1 MSVSRATGDHN
12 EPLTILVAS
21 YLEPELVARIGA
33 VDPARIRVRYEP
45 DLLPVPKYPADHN
58 GVPRDLSPSQ
68 LSRWEVAL
76 SEADVLFDFDWR
88 APERLPESAPRVRW
102 VQATSSGIGEF
113 VVRTGLD
120 RWSATLTTAGGTH
133 GVPLAE
139 FVALGL
145 LYLTRDVVELQRR
158 QAEHRW
164 ERYAAR
170 QLAGQRAL
178 VVGLGHVGGKVAK
191 TLAALGLEVW
201 GMRREPGESLPV
213 GVTKAISRGSLRDA
227 LEQVDVLVLA
237 CPYTPETHHMIGREE
252 LARLRPGALFV
263 NVARGAVVDESALID
278 ALRGGRLGGAV
289 LDVFE
294 QEPLPVASPL
304 WDLPRVLISP
314 HSASTVDAENGVIVN
329 LFADNLR
336 RFLDGRPLRNVYDH
350 ARGY

>member
-1 MSVSRATGDHN
+1 MNVSHATKAPAG
-12 EPLTILVAS
+12 PLRVLVAS

-33 VDPARIRVRYEP
+33 VDPALVRVRCEP

-68 LSRWEVAL
+68 LSRWEAAL
-76 SEADVLFDFDWR
+76 AEADVLFDFDWR

-102 VQATSSGIGEF
+102 VQATSAGIGEF
-113 VVRTGLD
+113 VARTRLD

-145 LYLTRDVVELQRR
+145 LYLTKDVVELQRR
-158 QAEHRW
+158 QAAHHW
-164 ERYAAR
+164 ERSTAR

-178 VVGLGHVGGKVAK
+178 VVGLGHVGGKVAE

-201 GMRREPGESLPV
+201 GMRRESTASLPD
-213 GVTKAISRGSLRDA
+213 GVTKAISLESLRDA

-237 CPYTPETHHMIGREE
+237 CPYTPETHHMIGHEE
-252 LARLRPGALFV
+252 LARLRPGAVLV
-263 NVARGAVVDESALID
+263 NIARGAVVDEPALVE
-278 ALRGGRLGGAV
+278 ALRDGRLGGAV

-294 QEPLPVASPL
+294 EEPLPVASPL

-314 HSASTVDAENGVIVN
+314 HSASTVHAENGVIVD
-329 LFADNLR
+329 LFVDNLR